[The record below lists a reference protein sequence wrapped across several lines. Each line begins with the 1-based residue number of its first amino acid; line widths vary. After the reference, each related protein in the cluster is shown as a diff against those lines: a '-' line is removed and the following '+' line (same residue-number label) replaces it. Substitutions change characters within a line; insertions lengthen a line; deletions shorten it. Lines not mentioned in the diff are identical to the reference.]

1 MPTLVLYG
9 VPAMLLIVVGR
20 LAWRDASEADPK
32 EDALDAANGPSEW
45 IA

>member
-9 VPAMLLIVVGR
+9 IPAMLLIVVGR
-20 LAWRDASEADPK
+20 LALRDASEADRK
-32 EDALDAANGPSEW
+32 EAARNAADGPSEW